1 MKVDLDVN
9 IDTNVLKDF
18 LDAHQ
23 NYFSELMNEYKKKL
37 IYNNIYANQYVQICI
52 ITY

>member
-9 IDTNVLKDF
+9 IDANVLKDF

-23 NYFSELMNEYKKKL
+23 NYFSELMN
-37 IYNNIYANQYVQICI
+37 
-52 ITY
+52 